1 MNPRS
6 WGLTVLRA
14 VIGIIFLAHG
24 AQKLFVYG
32 LGGVS
37 HMFASMGIPS
47 FLAPIVAGVEFLG
60 GIALVLGIL
69 TRGAAVLLAI
79 DMSCA
84 IFIVHLKNGFF
95 NPKGFEFPLSLLA
108 ACVALAISGP
118 GAVAL
123 DRLVSG
129 RVRNS

>member
-1 MNPRS
+1 
-6 WGLTVLRA
+6 
-14 VIGIIFLAHG
+14 
-24 AQKLFVYG
+24 
-32 LGGVS
+32 
-37 HMFASMGIPS
+37 MFASMGIPS

-129 RVRNS
+129 RVRNY